1 MVRGGGGA
9 ASSLSSTN
17 SRRRKHSLMN
27 GGGTR
32 DLRRPLILYPD
43 KDEEVTSVRLSKFL
57 LTRIMV
63 WILTIF
69 VGITVVFFLQ
79 RMMPSDPIN
88 NMIGKITS
96 MGTSLSPE
104 EIESMRTAL
113 MRQYGLDGTLLEQ
126 YGQTLKNLLRFDFG
140 LSIANY
146 PTPVSVM
153 IGRALPYTVALL
165 LTTTVLSWIIGN
177 AIGLL
182 AGFKKE
188 KWYSKT
194 LETISM
200 CIYPTPYFMLALVI
214 MILMAY
220 VKRWYPLIPSFRP
233 FEFTF
238 EWFSDAIH
246 NSFMPAL
253 SLMLVGTGWWIIS
266 MKSRRQCC
274 GGRICQLW
282 STEGSAGT
290 YDRLS
295 LRVPQFDPDAG
306 DGAGAA
312 HRQCVQWFSH
322 VRNHIQLSGHRAA
335 GEYCD
340 QQFGLQSAHGRDF
353 HFDLCGR
360 YVDAVGRPAVSAD
373 RSAHPVSLSRK
384 ERSP

>member
-1 MVRGGGGA
+1 M
-9 ASSLSSTN
+9 
-17 SRRRKHSLMN
+17 
-27 GGGTR
+27 
-32 DLRRPLILYPD
+32 
-43 KDEEVTSVRLSKFL
+43 RLSKFL

-165 LTTTVLSWIIGN
+165 LTTTILSWIIGN

-238 EWFSDAIH
+238 AWFSDAIH

-266 MKSRRQCC
+266 MKSLAANVAEEEYVNY
-274 GGRICQLW
+274 GRLKGLPEHTIGYRYVFRNSILTQVTALALHI
-282 STEGSAGT
+282 GSAFSC
-290 YDRLS
+290 S
-295 LRVPQFDPDAG
+295 LMCEIIFSYPGIGQLVNTAINNSDYNLLTGVIFISIFAVATSTLLVDLLYPLIDP
-306 DGAGAA
+306 
-312 HRQCVQWFSH
+312 R
-322 VRNHIQLSGHRAA
+322 I
-335 GEYCD
+335 
-340 QQFGLQSAHGRDF
+340 
-353 HFDLCGR
+353 R
-360 YVDAVGRPAVSAD
+360 Y
-373 RSAHPVSLSRK
+373 H
-384 ERSP
+384 

>member
-1 MVRGGGGA
+1 
-9 ASSLSSTN
+9 
-17 SRRRKHSLMN
+17 MN

-43 KDEEVTSVRLSKFL
+43 KDKEVMTVRLSKFL

-165 LTTTVLSWIIGN
+165 LTTTILSWIIGN

-233 FEFTF
+233 FEVTF
-238 EWFSDAIH
+238 AWFSDAIH

-253 SLMLVGTGWWIIS
+253 TLMLVGTGWWIIS
-266 MKSRRQCC
+266 MKSLAANVAEEEYVNY
-274 GGRICQLW
+274 GRLKGLPEHTIGYRYVFRNSILTQVTALALHI
-282 STEGSAGT
+282 GSAFSG
-290 YDRLS
+290 S
-295 LRVPQFDPDAG
+295 LMCEIIFSYPGIGQLVNTAINNSDYNLLTGVIFISIFAVATSTLLVDLLYPLIDP
-306 DGAGAA
+306 
-312 HRQCVQWFSH
+312 R
-322 VRNHIQLSGHRAA
+322 I
-335 GEYCD
+335 
-340 QQFGLQSAHGRDF
+340 
-353 HFDLCGR
+353 R
-360 YVDAVGRPAVSAD
+360 Y
-373 RSAHPVSLSRK
+373 H
-384 ERSP
+384 

>member
-1 MVRGGGGA
+1 M
-9 ASSLSSTN
+9 
-17 SRRRKHSLMN
+17 
-27 GGGTR
+27 
-32 DLRRPLILYPD
+32 
-43 KDEEVTSVRLSKFL
+43 RLSKFL

-165 LTTTVLSWIIGN
+165 LTTTILSWIIGN

-238 EWFSDAIH
+238 AWFSDAIH

-266 MKSRRQCC
+266 MKSLAANVAEEEYVNY
-274 GGRICQLW
+274 GRLK
-282 STEGSAGT
+282 
-290 YDRLS
+290 
-295 LRVPQFDPDAG
+295 
-306 DGAGAA
+306 
-312 HRQCVQWFSH
+312 
-322 VRNHIQLSGHRAA
+322 
-335 GEYCD
+335 
-340 QQFGLQSAHGRDF
+340 GLPEHTIGY
-353 HFDLCGR
+353 R
-360 YVDAVGRPAVSAD
+360 YVFRNSILTQVTALALHIGSCVAD
-373 RSAHPVSLSRK
+373 DLRAGSDEKLEELLRLLPKLMK
-384 ERSP
+384 